1 MTQILGIVGSPNKNG
16 RTNQLVQ
23 KAISGAASAGADTE
37 VMHLAT
43 EGIQPCQGCK
53 VQKCWT
59 DGICR
64 LDESA
69 EAKNLRLKEADGVI
83 FGAPV
88 YFHDIN
94 GLAKDFIDKVRIP
107 PRGDGLHALFLPT
120 NGKPAFAITIA
131 GGTGKGALTS
141 LGAIHWGL
149 FLPCGF
155 RALKPVPTTPF
166 NFEQALVDAE
176 ERGKELVNA
185 AADITPFEEA
195 GLADRIS
202 HFQETD
208 WVNSDFTDDNFFLA
222 CAIYEGVSKISG
234 ADKEIVE
241 KIKTDIEKAKT
252 LMDKGRKTEASA
264 FTSRAYEMGR
274 SIWDKRKENSW
285 GDHKE

>member
-1 MTQILGIVGSPNKNG
+1 MTKILGIVGSPNKNG
-16 RTNQLVQ
+16 RTHQLVQ

-37 VMHLAT
+37 VMHLAV
-43 EGIQPCQGCK
+43 EDILPCRGCK

-59 DGICR
+59 DGICK

-69 EAKNLRLKEADGVI
+69 ESRNLRLKEADGVI

-131 GGTGKGALTS
+131 GGTGKGALTT

-155 RALKPVPTTPF
+155 RALKPIPATPF
-166 NFEQALVDAE
+166 NFEQALSDAE
-176 ERGKELVNA
+176 ERGKELVHA

-222 CAIYEGVSKISG
+222 CVIYEGVNKISG
-234 ADKEIVE
+234 VDKEDIE
-241 KIKTDIEKAKT
+241 KIKTNIEKAKT
-252 LMDKGRKTEASA
+252 LMDSGRKTEASA
-264 FTSRAYEMGR
+264 YTARAYEIGR
-274 SIWDKRKENSW
+274 LIWDNRKENSW